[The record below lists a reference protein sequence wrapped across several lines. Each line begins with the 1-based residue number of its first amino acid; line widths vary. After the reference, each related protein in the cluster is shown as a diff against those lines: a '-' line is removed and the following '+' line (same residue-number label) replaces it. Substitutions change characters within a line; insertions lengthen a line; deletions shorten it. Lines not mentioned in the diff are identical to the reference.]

1 MHTTKIVIVL
11 MCYMLTFS
19 ISPLLSQEYSNSVES
34 DYKKAKTH
42 IQASLNFLE
51 QSNKAKLS
59 QNEQS
64 SQLYFHLSQIHL
76 STAQSL
82 FRTSTIKSQTE
93 LLKEELA
100 SIQSKNFKIKEQFK
114 DNISKLKEHKDKITL
129 SEELLYNNS
138 LNNLETALTQ
148 INAAEDVDA
157 TVYSSHLLT
166 QAHNY
171 YQKASENHEQ
181 GKYELS
187 ATESDKSIELAKRAF
202 DESSNKFQAKQ
213 GLKDK
218 FANIFG
224 FSINSSD
231 SSLVLLSTELF
242 SPQSSSI
249 RFDLYPSLDKI
260 AGIIKNSDDIKL
272 EIKAHN
278 NSYKS
283 RTKNKKLS
291 AEQRDTIMTY
301 LISKGITENAF
312 IINDYPSKEI
322 TAERKVEI
330 ILIN

>member
-1 MHTTKIVIVL
+1 M
-11 MCYMLTFS
+11 
-19 ISPLLSQEYSNSVES
+19 
-34 DYKKAKTH
+34 
-42 IQASLNFLE
+42 E
-51 QSNKAKLS
+51 QSNKAKIS

-64 SQLYFHLSQIHL
+64 SKLYFDLSQIHL
-76 STAQSL
+76 STAQSI
-82 FRTSTIKSQTE
+82 FRTSTIKSQTD
-93 LLKEELA
+93 LLKEDLA

-157 TVYSSHLLT
+157 TVFSSYLLT
-166 QAHNY
+166 ESQNY
-171 YQKASENHEQ
+171 YQKASENHKQ
-181 GKYELS
+181 GNYELS
-187 ATESDKSIELAKRAF
+187 ASESDKSIELAKQAF
-202 DESSNKFQAKQ
+202 EESSNKFLAKQ
-213 GLKDK
+213 DLKDK
-218 FANIFG
+218 FSNIFG
-224 FSINSSD
+224 FSIDSSD

-260 AGIIKNSDDIKL
+260 AGIIKDNDDIKL

-291 AEQRDTIMTY
+291 AEQRNTIMTY

-312 IINDYPSKEI
+312 ITNDYPSKEI

-330 ILIN
+330 FLIN